1 MADIYVTRCPRCD
14 KSFRTRKALETHFSK
29 KHPGNELP
37 ENITFSFGDKQ
48 APTVLPR
55 LLKNRV
61 NYLTVLPRLLKNRV
75 NYLQWLVETVECINS
90 AHNPCVPGKYRKLIS
105 FEFLEL
111 HLI

>member
-29 KHPGNELP
+29 KHPGSELP

-48 APTVLPR
+48 APTVLLR
-55 LLKNRV
+55 LLKNCV
-61 NYLTVLPRLLKNRV
+61 NCLQLLA
-75 NYLQWLVETVECINS
+75 ETVERINS
-90 AHNPCVPGKYRKLIS
+90 ASQVPGHSNPCVPGQYRKLIS

>member
-61 NYLTVLPRLLKNRV
+61 NYL
-75 NYLQWLVETVECINS
+75 QWLAETVECINS
-90 AHNPCVPGKYRKLIS
+90 AHNPCVPGQYRKLIS